1 MSGRY
6 RLMRSDTEDVRFSKV
21 GLLAPDESVLDD
33 KYIGLC
39 PHGALDV
46 LIPELNALLD
56 RAEKA
61 EAMIAAYAN
70 DTQHQAEAIDWVR
83 ECTIQCVG
91 CGSLADDCRL
101 TNVGWRCNPCF
112 LAMGPN
118 TPEHAPSDMR
128 RRAEKAEA
136 RVAELEAQVA
146 AWSPA
151 RCYGEDDE
159 VWDGCPKCGPSRV
172 QRSDECYACGWAS
185 DPVPIQA
192 KTAPKTPVP
201 APEPTETVQTAP
213 PPSPAGA
220 PRSDQGGEIET
231 DTGNPGPGRIDPRGS
246 ESSLLDTPMP
256 RPSRMPDGIVEAW
269 QDGGRVFGTYSG
281 GPRVELVP
289 VPPDDGPVRT
299 FVVAPQRALTAEEA
313 DAWTERL
320 GKVGSTDT
328 LTFGKVPA
336 ERPVYGYCGACKGLT
351 PDPEIPFCAMCCDL
365 GRGGA
370 TKQHLDHMREVIRRQ
385 QEGSNLQKS
394 GYLQS
399 STRHRPHDFSKR
411 PATTCEDVKCPCVEL
426 AENEALKAAMLAGR
440 PRREPDVSAEV
451 GLMGALQDR
460 IHKEAG
466 PYRAARSVRVGI
478 PIQPQDAERAA
489 ATRESIEGFKDGL
502 VRVLVD
508 PAAAAEVEARTGE
521 VALKKQAEVWRDAV
535 LESIPKRRCEGCAN
549 GTALAAHSLCPA
561 CVAKSEAAAIVAYDA
576 TLRRWAEFFTP
587 PRAGLPSRDEV
598 AAFLEGRWPK

>member
-1 MSGRY
+1 MSEWATDKREKYTKVCEVLGLIDYPEGRAPY
-6 RLMRSDTEDVRFSKV
+6 LAFPNEVIAEIKRIADEPYPDD
-21 GLLAPDESVLDD
+21 LL
-33 KYIGLC
+33 K
-39 PHGALDV
+39 
-46 LIPELNALLD
+46 
-56 RAEKA
+56 
-61 EAMIAAYAN
+61 
-70 DTQHQAEAIDWVR
+70 
-83 ECTIQCVG
+83 
-91 CGSLADDCRL
+91 
-101 TNVGWRCNPCF
+101 
-112 LAMGPN
+112 
-118 TPEHAPSDMR
+118 
-128 RRAEKAEA
+128 RAEKAEA

-460 IHKEAG
+460 IHEEAG
-466 PYRAARSVRVGI
+466 PYRAAKVARVE
-478 PIQPQDAERAA
+478 A
-489 ATRESIEGFKDGL
+489 S
-502 VRVLVD
+502 
-508 PAAAAEVEARTGE
+508 PAAAAEVEARTG
-521 VALKKQAEVWRDAV
+521 AV
-535 LESIPKRRCEGCAN
+535 V
-549 GTALAAHSLCPA
+549 T
-561 CVAKSEAAAIVAYDA
+561 D
-576 TLRRWAEFFTP
+576 TLRAYVTWGAASPENMLTFTSPDQWVVTP

>member
-1 MSGRY
+1 MSHCD
-6 RLMRSDTEDVRFSKV
+6 RLYGQIAALTE
-21 GLLAPDESVLDD
+21 
-33 KYIGLC
+33 
-39 PHGALDV
+39 
-46 LIPELNALLD
+46 
-56 RAEKA
+56 RAEHA
-61 EAMIAAYAN
+61 EA
-70 DTQHQAEAIDWVR
+70 
-83 ECTIQCVG
+83 
-91 CGSLADDCRL
+91 
-101 TNVGWRCNPCF
+101 
-112 LAMGPN
+112 
-118 TPEHAPSDMR
+118 
-128 RRAEKAEA
+128 RAEKAEA

-399 STRHRPHDFSKR
+399 STRHRPRDFSKR

-466 PYRAARSVRVGI
+466 PYRAAGTTRVE
-478 PIQPQDAERAA
+478 A
-489 ATRESIEGFKDGL
+489 S
-502 VRVLVD
+502 
-508 PAAAAEVEARTGE
+508 PAAAAEVEARTNE
-521 VALKKQAEVWRDAV
+521 VR
-535 LESIPKRRCEGCAN
+535 PKAQEWWCMCG
-549 GTALAAHSLCPA
+549 
-561 CVAKSEAAAIVAYDA
+561 K
-576 TLRRWAEFFTP
+576 RWAVFDTCDRCPDTRANAEARSKILSDIGRADIAKAIHEPGPCVLATIRVSDGVVVEVN

>member
-1 MSGRY
+1 MNY
-6 RLMRSDTEDVRFSKV
+6 FDRLYGQIAALTE
-21 GLLAPDESVLDD
+21 
-33 KYIGLC
+33 
-39 PHGALDV
+39 
-46 LIPELNALLD
+46 
-56 RAEKA
+56 RAEHA
-61 EAMIAAYAN
+61 EA
-70 DTQHQAEAIDWVR
+70 
-83 ECTIQCVG
+83 
-91 CGSLADDCRL
+91 
-101 TNVGWRCNPCF
+101 
-112 LAMGPN
+112 
-118 TPEHAPSDMR
+118 
-128 RRAEKAEA
+128 RAEKAEA

-151 RCYGEDDE
+151 RCYGEEDE

-313 DAWTERL
+313 DAYTELL
-320 GKVGSTDT
+320 GNELADA
-328 LTFGKVPA
+328 P
-336 ERPVYGYCGACKGLT
+336 
-351 PDPEIPFCAMCCDL
+351 
-365 GRGGA
+365 
-370 TKQHLDHMREVIRRQ
+370 
-385 QEGSNLQKS
+385 
-394 GYLQS
+394 
-399 STRHRPHDFSKR
+399 KR
-411 PATTCEDVKCPCVEL
+411 P
-426 AENEALKAAMLAGR
+426 R
-440 PRREPDVSAEV
+440 PPRIAPREPDVSAEV

-466 PYRAARSVRVGI
+466 PYRAAEATRVEEPKLVTSCFDARCQCYQCVKDRADEEEDFRDLAKEQAKQAVVRQV
-478 PIQPQDAERAA
+478 QDAAYRAVTDIL
-489 ATRESIEGFKDGL
+489 TRVEAS
-502 VRVLVD
+502 
-508 PAAAAEVEARTGE
+508 PAAAAEVEARTG
-521 VALKKQAEVWRDAV
+521 AYGRGLTKA
-535 LESIPKRRCEGCAN
+535 
-549 GTALAAHSLCPA
+549 
-561 CVAKSEAAAIVAYDA
+561 EAAAYEGVLHGFMRDA
-576 TLRRWAEFFTP
+576 MKGLGDVIDP

-598 AAFLEGRWPK
+598 AAFLEGWWPK